1 MKELLVPGS
10 RILEHNGEMLK
21 LIAIHKDSGY
31 DKEKLGYLVRYYGGD
46 KVLKNNNNLL
56 ICESIKD
63 AEIVTD

>member
-10 RILEHNGEMLK
+10 KILEHNGEMFK
-21 LIAIHKDSGY
+21 LIAIHKDLGY

-46 KVLKNNNNLL
+46 KILKNNNNLL